1 MEFLCL
7 VFMISTFPHFSGF
20 FNVHIEILL
29 EVIFL
34 EYSCTSADI
43 GVFEHYP
50 LISFLKWS
58 LCSYKN
64 SVI

>member
-20 FNVHIEILL
+20 FNVHIEML
-29 EVIFL
+29 L